1 MIVFAV
7 GSAFGFS
14 FICPCP
20 FRTGA
25 RVVHVCLIPA
35 GPDVIRGDDGAEND
49 VLAPCERPRGHTV
62 VHGAC
67 LAVVSA
73 TICLIKVSIDTGGHN
88 FAPTVFKKGVSIG
101 NTGRSVV

>member
-25 RVVHVCLIPA
+25 RVVHVCLVPA

-62 VHGAC
+62 VHGAF
-67 LAVVSA
+67 LAVVVA
-73 TICLIKVSIDTGGHN
+73 AVRRFEPAIDTGVHDT
-88 FAPTVFKKGVSIG
+88 APTMFKKGVSIG
-101 NTGRSVV
+101 NTGWSVV